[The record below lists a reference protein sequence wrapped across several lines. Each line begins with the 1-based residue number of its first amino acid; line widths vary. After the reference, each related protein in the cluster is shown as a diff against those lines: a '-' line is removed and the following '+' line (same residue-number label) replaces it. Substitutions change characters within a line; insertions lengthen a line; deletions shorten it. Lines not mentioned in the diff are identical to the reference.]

1 MDGSHTRTGRNSGG
15 IISLVQLIEDHGRAL
30 EYDLMTRTGRTL
42 FEYLNMGAAGKV
54 ALLSFIRYL
63 PMDSAL
69 NREMDPKDETAEWN
83 TTRKTNA
90 ILADMFDAFSAV
102 HTKKG
107 RKPFEYPR
115 PKANKRIGKGAI
127 PIKDFWEWWNGQNEE

>member
-1 MDGSHTRTGRNSGG
+1 
-15 IISLVQLIEDHGRAL
+15 
-30 EYDLMTRTGRTL
+30 MTRTGRTL

-107 RKPFEYPR
+107 HKPFEYPR